1 MARVTAGLS
10 VDENPMAYLFV
21 FFLGIGLFGWFVGSI
36 LELDTVGLFIC
47 MSANCLLFVL
57 ASVVGIVAFC
67 NSLKASQF
75 YYIEDNEPKVKLDLK
90 AGAFSYTV
98 NIPIKETTCP
108 NCKEEISC
116 QVSTPSPSS
125 D

>member
-10 VDENPMAYLFV
+10 VEDPMAYLFV
-21 FFLGIGLFGWFVGSI
+21 FFLGVGLFGWFVGSQ
-36 LELDTVGLFIC
+36 LGFNAVGLFVC
-47 MSANCLLFVL
+47 MIANCLLFVL
-57 ASVVGIVAFC
+57 ASVIGIVAFC
-67 NSLKASQF
+67 KSLETSQV
-75 YYIEDNEPKVKLDLK
+75 YYIEDSEPKVKLNLK

-108 NCKEEISC
+108 NCGEKISC
-116 QVSTPSPSS
+116 QVSTTPQPS